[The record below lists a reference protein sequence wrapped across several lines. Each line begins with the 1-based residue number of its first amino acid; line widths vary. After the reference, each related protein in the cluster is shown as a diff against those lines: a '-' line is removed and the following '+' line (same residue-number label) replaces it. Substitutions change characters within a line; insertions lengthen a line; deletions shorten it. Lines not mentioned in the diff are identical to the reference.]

1 MIFCEIS
8 QKCSILW
15 NFPKIRWNWYF
26 KDFLE
31 NLNRDITFN
40 CKMANISKTPFKPSV
55 PSRPSNGIPP
65 RRREHIYSTIEDDD
79 DDRSDAASDH
89 GIYSEPEPFYSCI
102 EDLKLGQ
109 KVNVEVEKDSDISEE
124 ETNNGRNNVGKAETK
139 TQNGRNDIDIKV
151 SQCMLTLKVLN
162 FWKFTSY
169 CSLKPLWSGMGEV
182 VPARTS
188 LTLHPPSP
196 STVHQLSWLA
206 L

>member
-1 MIFCEIS
+1 
-8 QKCSILW
+8 
-15 NFPKIRWNWYF
+15 
-26 KDFLE
+26 
-31 NLNRDITFN
+31 
-40 CKMANISKTPFKPSV
+40 MANISKTPFKPSV
-55 PSRPSNGIPP
+55 ASRPSNGIPP

-124 ETNNGRNNVGKAETK
+124 ETNTCNGRNNVGKAETK

-162 FWKFTSY
+162 F
-169 CSLKPLWSGMGEV
+169 
-182 VPARTS
+182 
-188 LTLHPPSP
+188 
-196 STVHQLSWLA
+196 
-206 L
+206 